1 MSKKGRGIVKSIV
14 SGDTIIIK
22 GRAVNGP
29 PPEKIISFSNVEAPK
44 LGTQADPSREEVNIW
59 FILIYKSLN
68 KILNEY

>member
-44 LGTQADPSREEVNIW
+44 LGTQSDPSREEVRIIN
-59 FILIYKSLN
+59 FY
-68 KILNEY
+68 